1 MEYPMNASKYHMLF
15 YNRILSILYLKKANA
30 KQ

>member
-15 YNRILSILYLKKANA
+15 YNILSILYLKKANA